1 LATAAPTK
9 PLAPVIR
16 IISAPFWRIH
26 NRYALIR
33 EHTILPGIVPMTLSW
48 ALSRRL
54 FAAALVCAAICLAAG
69 HHIVAPAH
77 AQSAKP
83 PAPTAAPVQIDLFR
97 GLADIFSRGMDT
109 LTDKLNRQGYSA
121 RVYSTNGWQA
131 VAQRI
136 AADYGRGRKDIVV
149 LIGHSLGANA
159 TIQLANALD
168 RSNIPV
174 DLIVNFDGTE
184 PLQVPKNVK
193 HVVNF
198 YQNNGFGKKLSPGP
212 GFTGELSNI
221 DLTADSNLSH
231 TTIEK
236 SPRLHAQVIA
246 KIVDIVNKDLAARLQ
261 AAKPKPKKTKK
272 NS

>member
-1 LATAAPTK
+1 M
-9 PLAPVIR
+9 V
-16 IISAPFWRIH
+16 
-26 NRYALIR
+26 
-33 EHTILPGIVPMTLSW
+33 
-48 ALSRRL
+48 LSRRL
-54 FAAALVCAAICLAAG
+54 FAVGIVCATLCLGAG
-69 HHIVAPAH
+69 HHIVAPAL

-83 PAPTAAPVQIDLFR
+83 PAPTAAQVQIDLFR

-136 AADYGRGRKDIVV
+136 AADYGRGRQDIVV

-174 DLIVNFDGTE
+174 DLIVTFDATE
-184 PLQVPKNVK
+184 PQRVPKNVE
-193 HVVNF
+193 HLVNF
-198 YQNNGFGKKLSPGP
+198 YQNNGFGKRLSPGP
-212 GFTGELSNI
+212 GFTGELNNI
-221 DLTADSNLSH
+221 DLTADANLSH
-231 TTIEK
+231 TTIDK

-272 NS
+272 KSS